1 MKRTTITIITFV
13 ALIITIIT
21 VTIITIPPAA
31 GSLQNEGCLL
41 EPAGAFVACRFR
53 GWFLGISFFGS

>member
-41 EPAGAFVACRFR
+41 ELSPKA
-53 GWFLGISFFGS
+53 